1 MLHCSYFCLAD
12 EPLPQPCS
20 FGPTRCEYSISN
32 ALLSRLS
39 KESGVNPNDP
49 SRTPQQDLP
58 SIQAKSGFRQAAKA
72 FLSRETTTV
81 HALQDISFTIN
92 EGEMVGYIGPNGA
105 GKSTTIKIMC
115 GILTP

>member
-1 MLHCSYFCLAD
+1 MIQVEH
-12 EPLPQPCS
+12 
-20 FGPTRCEYSISN
+20 
-32 ALLSRLS
+32 LS
-39 KESGVNPNDP
+39 KTFQVSK
-49 SRTPQQDLP
+49 R
-58 SIQAKSGFRQAAKA
+58 KSGFRQAAKA

-115 GILTP
+115 GILTPDQGACHINGRTLGKNVSNMSKTSASSSVSAVNFGGMSPSTTALI